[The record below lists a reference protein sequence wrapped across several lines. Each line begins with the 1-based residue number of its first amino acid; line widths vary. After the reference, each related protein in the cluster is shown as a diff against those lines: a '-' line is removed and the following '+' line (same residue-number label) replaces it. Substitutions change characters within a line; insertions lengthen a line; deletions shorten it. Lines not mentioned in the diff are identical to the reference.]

1 MMKKSFHI
9 KFIILHLRHKM
20 SVKLDNENL
29 KVIRLDNG
37 EIIFS
42 KIVVNDKSKDN
53 GYLEL
58 HWPMKVLMKF
68 DEEEK
73 TTQLA
78 LLKWLPFTD
87 TTFVPLA
94 ARCIMSVSELGEDYQ
109 DFYLKSV
116 KEDNEHTSEQG
127 LTKMSK
133 ILADFEPEGY
143 MN

>member
-1 MMKKSFHI
+1 MAE
-9 KFIILHLRHKM
+9 
-20 SVKLDNENL
+20 LDKDNL

-42 KIVVNDKSKDN
+42 KVIINDRSKDN

-58 HWPMKVLMKF
+58 HWPMKVMMKHN
-68 DEEEK
+68 EEEK
-73 TTQLA
+73 NTQLA

-94 ARCIMSVSELGEDYQ
+94 ARCIMSVSELGEEYQ
-109 DFYLKSV
+109 EFYINSV
-116 KEDNEHTSEQG
+116 KEDMGHNKDQEMN
-127 LTKMSK
+127 KMTK
-133 ILADFEPEGY
+133 ILEDFEPEGL

>member
-1 MMKKSFHI
+1 MA
-9 KFIILHLRHKM
+9 
-20 SVKLDNENL
+20 VELDNENL

-42 KIVVNDKSKDN
+42 KVIVNDKSKDN

-58 HWPMKVLMKF
+58 HWPMKVMMKF
-68 DEEEK
+68 NDDEK
-73 TTQLA
+73 STQLA

-94 ARCIMSVSELGEDYQ
+94 ARCIMSVSSLGEEYQ
-109 DFYLKSV
+109 DFYLNSV
-116 KEDNEHTSEQG
+116 REDSEHTSEQG

-133 ILADFEPEGY
+133 ILADFEPNGL

>member
-1 MMKKSFHI
+1 MAE
-9 KFIILHLRHKM
+9 
-20 SVKLDNENL
+20 LDKEDL

-42 KIVVNDKSKDN
+42 KVVVNDKSKDS

-58 HWPMKVLMKF
+58 HWPMKVMMKF
-68 DEEEK
+68 NDDEQ
-73 TTQLA
+73 TTSLA

-94 ARCIMSVSELGEDYQ
+94 ARCIMSVSSLSEQYQ
-109 DFYLKSV
+109 DFYLNSV
-116 KEDNEHTSEQG
+116 KEDSEHTPQEE

-133 ILADFEPEGY
+133 ILADYEPKGF

>member
-1 MMKKSFHI
+1 MA
-9 KFIILHLRHKM
+9 
-20 SVKLDNENL
+20 VELDNENL

-42 KIVVNDKSKDN
+42 KVVVNDKSRDN

-58 HWPMKVLMKF
+58 HWPMKVMMKF
-68 DEEEK
+68 DDKEK
-73 TTQLA
+73 STQLA

-94 ARCIMSVSELGEDYQ
+94 AKCIMSVSSLGEDYQ
-109 DFYLKSV
+109 DFYLNSV
-116 KEDNEHTSEQG
+116 KEDNEHTQDQE
-127 LTKMSK
+127 LNKMSK
-133 ILADFEPEGY
+133 ILEDFEPKGY

>member
-1 MMKKSFHI
+1 MI
-9 KFIILHLRHKM
+9 
-20 SVKLDNENL
+20 KLDENDL

-37 EIIFS
+37 EILFS
-42 KIVVNDKSKDN
+42 KVLVTDNSKNN

-68 DEEEK
+68 NDDEK
-73 TTQLA
+73 STKLA

-94 ARCIMSVSELGEDYQ
+94 ARCIMSVSELGKEYK
-109 DFYLKSV
+109 DFYLNSV
-116 KEDNEHTSEQG
+116 KESEEESTEQEMNR
-127 LTKMSK
+127 MSK
-133 ILADFEPEGY
+133 ILADFEPSGL

>member
-1 MMKKSFHI
+1 
-9 KFIILHLRHKM
+9 M
-20 SVKLDNENL
+20 SVELDKENL

-42 KIVVNDKSKDN
+42 KVVVNDKSKDN

-58 HWPMKVLMKF
+58 HWPMKVMMKF
-68 DEEEK
+68 DDDEK
-73 TTQLA
+73 STQLA

-94 ARCIMSVSELGEDYQ
+94 ARCIMSVSSLGEQYQ
-109 DFYLKSV
+109 DFYLNSV
-116 KEDNEHTSEQG
+116 KEDSEHSPEQE

-133 ILADFEPEGY
+133 ILADFEPEGF

>member
-1 MMKKSFHI
+1 MI
-9 KFIILHLRHKM
+9 
-20 SVKLDNENL
+20 KLDENDL

-37 EIIFS
+37 EILFS
-42 KIVVNDKSKDN
+42 KVLVTDNSKNN

-68 DEEEK
+68 NDDEK
-73 TTQLA
+73 STQLA

-94 ARCIMSVSELGEDYQ
+94 ARCIMSVSELGKEYK
-109 DFYLKSV
+109 DFYLNSV
-116 KEDNEHTSEQG
+116 KESEEESTEQEMNR
-127 LTKMSK
+127 MSK
-133 ILADFEPEGY
+133 ILADFEPSGL

>member
-1 MMKKSFHI
+1 MAE
-9 KFIILHLRHKM
+9 
-20 SVKLDNENL
+20 LDKDKL

-42 KIVVNDKSKDN
+42 KVIINDRSKDN

-58 HWPMKVLMKF
+58 HWPMKVMMKHN
-68 DEEEK
+68 EEEK
-73 TTQLA
+73 NTQLA

-94 ARCIMSVSELGEDYQ
+94 ARCIMSVSELGEEYQ
-109 DFYLKSV
+109 EFYINSV
-116 KEDNEHTSEQG
+116 REDLGHNKNQE
-127 LTKMSK
+127 LNKMTK
-133 ILADFEPEGY
+133 ILEDFEPEGL

>member
-1 MMKKSFHI
+1 MTI
-9 KFIILHLRHKM
+9 E
-20 SVKLDNENL
+20 LDEKDL

-37 EIIFS
+37 EILFS
-42 KIVVNDKSKDN
+42 KVLVSDTSKSN

-68 DEEEK
+68 DDNAK
-73 TTQLA
+73 STSLA

-94 ARCIMSVSELGEDYQ
+94 ARCIMSVSELGKEYKN
-109 DFYLKSV
+109 FYLNSV
-116 KEDNEHTSEQG
+116 KESEEESPEQEMNR
-127 LTKMSK
+127 MSK
-133 ILADFEPEGY
+133 ILADFEPSGL

>member
-1 MMKKSFHI
+1 M
-9 KFIILHLRHKM
+9 
-20 SVKLDNENL
+20 VKLDENNL

-37 EIIFS
+37 EILFS
-42 KIVVNDKSKDN
+42 KVLVTDTSKSN

-68 DEEEK
+68 NDEEK
-73 TTQLA
+73 STQLA

-94 ARCIMSVSELGEDYQ
+94 ARCIMSVSELGKEYRG
-109 DFYLKSV
+109 FYLNSV
-116 KEDNEHTSEQG
+116 KESTEESTEQEMNR
-127 LTKMSK
+127 MSK
-133 ILADFEPEGY
+133 ILADYEPSGL

>member
-1 MMKKSFHI
+1 MI
-9 KFIILHLRHKM
+9 
-20 SVKLDNENL
+20 KLDENDL

-37 EIIFS
+37 EILFS
-42 KIVVNDKSKDN
+42 KVLVTDNSKNN

-68 DEEEK
+68 NDDEK
-73 TTQLA
+73 STQLA

-94 ARCIMSVSELGEDYQ
+94 ARCIMSVSELGKEYKG
-109 DFYLKSV
+109 FYLNSV
-116 KEDNEHTSEQG
+116 KESEEESTEQEMNR
-127 LTKMSK
+127 MSK
-133 ILADFEPEGY
+133 ILADFEPSGL

>member
-1 MMKKSFHI
+1 MI
-9 KFIILHLRHKM
+9 
-20 SVKLDNENL
+20 KLDENDL

-37 EIIFS
+37 EILFS
-42 KIVVNDKSKDN
+42 KVLVTDSSKTN

-68 DEEEK
+68 NDEEK
-73 TTQLA
+73 STQLA

-94 ARCIMSVSELGEDYQ
+94 ARCIMTVSELGNEYKN
-109 DFYLKSV
+109 FYLNSV
-116 KEDNEHTSEQG
+116 KESTEETSEEEVN
-127 LTKMSK
+127 KMSK
-133 ILADFEPEGY
+133 ILADFEPSGL